1 MHALHSYTAL
11 QCSLDLVTYHRFQML
26 FCQFEHSHYNL
37 CVLPLPSG
45 RVTVG
50 IPLLISLL
58 SLHLLLYFYQVTVWI
73 LPLSLQVLGLWS
85 EGSCYY
91 QAVSLVISIDKML
104 TLLAWS
110 SGLTTISSNLPV
122 DTRDH
127 SASYQN
133 NPVALHLVMYVP
145 ASANLPW
152 VFKKWGAWQPPL
164 PD

>member
-1 MHALHSYTAL
+1 MHALHSYMAL

-37 CVLPLPSG
+37 CVLPLHSG

-73 LPLSLQVLGLWS
+73 LPLSLQVLGLCS
-85 EGSCYY
+85 EDGCYY

-104 TLLAWS
+104 TLP
-110 SGLTTISSNLPV
+110 GLVLRADNNLLKPPCWHQ
-122 DTRDH
+122 R
-127 SASYQN
+127 SLCLLPKQ
-133 NPVALHLVMYVP
+133 PCCFALSDICPSIRESPM
-145 ASANLPW
+145 S
-152 VFKKWGAWQPPL
+152 F
-164 PD
+164 